1 MEKVAF
7 KIVKDQTQQVII
19 TPQNL
24 EDFIGPPKFDSKWIY
39 KQTPPGVVIGLAY
52 NEYGGSIL
60 YIEATRSSFK
70 KDQTGGLQVTG

>member
-1 MEKVAF
+1 MEKIAF
-7 KIVKDQTQQVII
+7 KVVMNPTEKVVV

-24 EDFIGPPKFDSKWIY
+24 EDFIGFPKFDSKRIY
-39 KQTPPGVVIGLAY
+39 DKTPPGVVIGLAY

-70 KDQTGGLQVTG
+70 KD